1 MIRALLLVSTVFFS
15 SVFYFSALF
24 ICLCANHVDLTLE
37 EGEVSYSSFH
47 FAAELMNNRVFPKE
61 NVLWKELVAGH

>member
-1 MIRALLLVSTVFFS
+1 MFSLLCFTF
-15 SVFYFSALF
+15 
-24 ICLCANHVDLTLE
+24 LCANHVDLTLE

-61 NVLWKELVAGH
+61 NVLWKKLVAGH